1 MPTNERD
8 QLDAL
13 IN

>member
-1 MPTNERD
+1 MPTYERD

>member
-1 MPTNERD
+1 MPTFERD